1 MSKVVTIYDGSS
13 LKRLTYLQN
22 AYDISYDKNLN
33 TLWTGEFK
41 LPYSDPK
48 RKYCSPFNYAELW
61 DLNGANRDRY
71 VGLFRIMPTDEETL
85 GTEATVTFQLEHVF
99 NTLLDDVMIGFREIG
114 NTGVYTNQVISYI
127 LQQQTT
133 KRWELERCDYE
144 HQYLYSWQDENL
156 LSALFSVVKPFVET
170 DYYWDFNTKSYPWKV
185 SLKRTN
191 PIPVTDIRYRKNLNG
206 LTRNVDPSDLTTRL
220 YCYGY
225 GDGDNKLGISQ
236 VNNGIPYL
244 DSPNISKYGV
254 ITQIWTDESQTI
266 AESLKNLGLAMLKK
280 LENPKVTYKIDLQ
293 TVYTAGNLNVGDTVR
308 VVSEGLDE
316 LMTVKKLSKS
326 DVTGA
331 PQSGK
336 ITLGQGTIDISDSL
350 AELAEKQRISET
362 YSQGSESIFTDS
374 FVDNADPSNPAEVTF
389 RIPDNVVHVN
399 EILFS
404 CKLAPFRA
412 YSKAIQGGGASTP
425 TSEAGGASTPTS
437 EAGGASAPTSSS
449 GGGGTPTSNSGGN
462 YSDTSAGGGGGQTT
476 ALSGG
481 GGQTTALS
489 GGAVEQTVGVF
500 KVYPT
505 EDNIDKV
512 HNHGIPG
519 GTWLLTGLSITK
531 NASGAVIDVSPI
543 TAPYSW
549 APSGDHIHNIYIDP
563 HQHFVNIDPHTHWV
577 GLPSHTHPFSI
588 PGHTHSVYIKPHT
601 HTVSISSHTHLIYVP
616 SHKHQIS
623 IPNHTHGIEYGIY
636 KGPSASSITVYLD
649 DTNIGN
655 YSGVISDLNLISYMS
670 KNANGDILRGNHTIK
685 IKPNSLTRVECT
697 FQIRLFTNSIGSGQ
711 Y

>member
-1 MSKVVTIYDGSS
+1 MSKVVAIYDGSS
-13 LKRLTYLQN
+13 LKRLAYLQN
-22 AYDISYDKNLN
+22 AYNISYDKNLN

-48 RKYCSPFNYAELW
+48 RKYCSSFNYAELW
-61 DLNGANRDRY
+61 DLDGANKDRY
-71 VGLFRIMPTDEETL
+71 VGLFRIMPTDEDTL
-85 GTEATVTFQLEHVF
+85 GTEATVTFKLEHVF

-114 NTGVYTNQVISYI
+114 NTGVYTNQVLSYI

-156 LSALFSVVKPFVET
+156 LSALFSVVKPFTET
-170 DYYWDFNTKSYPWKV
+170 DYYWDFNTKTYPWRV

-191 PIPVTDIRYRKNLNG
+191 PIPVADIRYRKNLNG
-206 LTRNVDPSDLTTRL
+206 LTRSIDPSNLTTRL

-236 VNNGIPYL
+236 VNNGVPYL

-266 AESLKNLGLAMLKK
+266 AESLKNLGSAMLKK
-280 LENPKVTYKIDLQ
+280 LENPKITYKIDLQ

-308 VVSEGLDE
+308 VVSEGIDE
-316 LMTVKKLSKS
+316 LMTVKKLSKN

-336 ITLGQGTIDISDSL
+336 ITLGFGTIDISDSL

-374 FVDNADPSNPAEVTF
+374 FVDNADTANPAEVTF
-389 RIPDNVVHVN
+389 RIPDNAVHVN

-404 CKLAPFRA
+404 CKLTSFRA
-412 YSKAIQGGGASTP
+412 YSKAIKGGGAGTRTTENGGASTL
-425 TSEAGGASTPTS
+425 TSASGGESTQ
-437 EAGGASAPTSSS
+437 TSSD
-449 GGGGTPTSNSGGN
+449 GGGGAVTSNSGGN
-462 YSDTSAGGGGGQTT
+462 ATTTSGAGGGGAVTSD
-476 ALSGG
+476 SGG
-481 GGQTTALS
+481 GGQATTSA
-489 GGAVEQTVGVF
+489 GGAVQQTVDVF
-500 KVYPT
+500 NVLPT
-505 EDNIDKV
+505 EDNWNKV
-512 HNHGIPG
+512 HNHGVPA
-519 GTWLLTGLSITK
+519 GTWLLTGINVSK
-531 NASGAVIDVSPI
+531 NSSGVVTDIYPI

-549 APSGDHIHNIYIDP
+549 APSGDHIHNVYIDP
-563 HQHFVNIDPHTHWV
+563 HEHYVFIDAHSHYINLPIHYHDV
-577 GLPSHTHPFSI
+577 YIPSHTHN
-588 PGHTHSVYIKPHT
+588 VYIPAHM
-601 HTVSISSHTHLIYVP
+601 HTVL
-616 SHKHQIS
+616 
-623 IPNHTHGIEYGIY
+623 IPNHTHSIYIPNHSHQIALPNHTHDIEYGIY
-636 KGPSASSITVYLD
+636 KGPVASSITVYLD

-670 KNANGDILRGNHTIK
+670 KNANGDVLRGNHTIT
-685 IKPNSLTRVECT
+685 IVPNNLTRVECT
-697 FQIRLFTNSIGSGQ
+697 FQIRLFTNAYGSGQ